1 YLPEGVRTVAS
12 VTAYMTSDYLIEL
25 DHVTKLYGTVIG
37 INDFNAKLK
46 PGAYGLLGP
55 NGAGKSTL
63 LNLLIGQLLPTRGT
77 VRVLG
82 QSPRNNSALMK
93 KIGFCPGFEGL
104 YATTTGLEWVTLLL
118 QLHGIRPR
126 PAKERAAD
134 CLALVGMSNDMNRP
148 IATYSRGMRQ
158 RIKLA
163 QSIAHEPTLLFLDE
177 PFSGL
182 DPVGR
187 AEMTDVLN
195 DWIGLGNSLIIAS
208 HVLHEIE
215 ALTDSFLLICGGR
228 LLASGTASEVNEL
241 LFDSPSEIEVDCSE
255 PYRLASVLMDRELA
269 VSISVEHKSHGG
281 DTVRLRTLRAG
292 QLWTQLPDLITRDGF
307 TVTRVR
313 SADDS
318 LQTLFNSL
326 LKIHRGEI

>member
-1 YLPEGVRTVAS
+1 
-12 VTAYMTSDYLIEL
+12 MTSEYLIEL

-37 INDFNAKLK
+37 VNDFNAKLK

-63 LNLLIGQLLPTRGT
+63 LNLLIGQLVPTRGT

-104 YATTTGLEWVTLLL
+104 YATTTGLDWVTLLL
-118 QLHGIRPR
+118 QLQGVRAR
-126 PAKERAAD
+126 PARDRASD
-134 CLALVGMSNDMNRP
+134 CLALVGMASDMNRP

-158 RIKLA
+158 RVKLA
-163 QSIAHEPTLLFLDE
+163 QSFAHEPTLLFLDE

-195 DWIGLGNSLIIAS
+195 DWIGVGKSLIIAS

-241 LFDSPSEIEVDCSE
+241 LFDSPSEIEVDCSD
-255 PYRLASVLMDRELA
+255 PWRLASVLMDRELA
-269 VSISVEHKSHGG
+269 VSISVEKKSHGE

-292 QLWTQLPDLITRDGF
+292 QLWTQLPDLITQNGF

>member
-1 YLPEGVRTVAS
+1 
-12 VTAYMTSDYLIEL
+12 MIEL

-37 INDFNAKLK
+37 VNDFNAQLK

-63 LNLLIGQLLPTRGT
+63 LNLLIGQLVPTRGT

-82 QSPRNNSALMK
+82 QSPRNNSAFMK

-104 YATTTGLEWVTLLL
+104 YATTTGLDWVTLLL
-118 QLHGIRPR
+118 QLHGVRSR
-126 PAKERAAD
+126 PARARAAD

-163 QSIAHEPTLLFLDE
+163 QSMAHEPTLLFLDE

-187 AEMTDVLN
+187 AEMTNVLN

-269 VSISVEHKSHGG
+269 VSISVEQKSHGG

-292 QLWTQLPDLITRDGF
+292 QLWSQLPDLITRNGF

>member
-1 YLPEGVRTVAS
+1 
-12 VTAYMTSDYLIEL
+12 MTSEYLIEL

-37 INDFNAKLK
+37 VNDFNAQLK

-63 LNLLIGQLLPTRGT
+63 LNLLIGQLVPTRGT

-82 QSPRNNSALMK
+82 QSPRNNSAFMK

-104 YATTTGLEWVTLLL
+104 YATTTGLDWVTLLL
-118 QLHGIRPR
+118 QLHGVRSR
-126 PAKERAAD
+126 PARARAAD

-163 QSIAHEPTLLFLDE
+163 QSMAHEPTLLFLDE

-187 AEMTDVLN
+187 TEMTNVLN

-269 VSISVEHKSHGG
+269 VSISVEQKSHGG

-292 QLWTQLPDLITRDGF
+292 QLWSQLPDLITRNGF

>member
-1 YLPEGVRTVAS
+1 
-12 VTAYMTSDYLIEL
+12 MTSEYLIEL

-37 INDFNAKLK
+37 VNDFNAQLK

-63 LNLLIGQLLPTRGT
+63 LNLLIGQLVPTRGT

-82 QSPRNNSALMK
+82 QSPRNNSAFMK

-104 YATTTGLEWVTLLL
+104 YATTTGLDWVTLLL
-118 QLHGIRPR
+118 QLHGVRSR
-126 PAKERAAD
+126 PARARAAD

-163 QSIAHEPTLLFLDE
+163 QSMAHEPTLLFLDE

-187 AEMTDVLN
+187 AEMTNVLN

-269 VSISVEHKSHGG
+269 VSISVEQKSHGG

-292 QLWTQLPDLITRDGF
+292 QLWSQLPDLITRNGF

>member
-1 YLPEGVRTVAS
+1 
-12 VTAYMTSDYLIEL
+12 MTSDYLIEL

>member
-1 YLPEGVRTVAS
+1 
-12 VTAYMTSDYLIEL
+12 MIEL

-37 INDFNAKLK
+37 VNDFNAKLK

-63 LNLLIGQLLPTRGT
+63 LNLLIGQLVPTRGT

-104 YATTTGLEWVTLLL
+104 YATTTGLDWVTLLL
-118 QLHGIRPR
+118 QLQGVRSR
-126 PAKERAAD
+126 PARDRASD
-134 CLALVGMSNDMNRP
+134 CLALVGMASDMNRP

-158 RIKLA
+158 RVKLA
-163 QSIAHEPTLLFLDE
+163 QSFAHEPTLLFLDE

-195 DWIGLGNSLIIAS
+195 DWIGVGKSLIIAS

-241 LFDSPSEIEVDCSE
+241 LFDSPSEIEVDCSD
-255 PYRLASVLMDRELA
+255 PWRLASVLMDRELA
-269 VSISVEHKSHGG
+269 VSISVEKKSHGE

-292 QLWTQLPDLITRDGF
+292 QLWTQLPDLITQNGF

>member
-1 YLPEGVRTVAS
+1 
-12 VTAYMTSDYLIEL
+12 
-25 DHVTKLYGTVIG
+25 
-37 INDFNAKLK
+37 
-46 PGAYGLLGP
+46 
-55 NGAGKSTL
+55 
-63 LNLLIGQLLPTRGT
+63 
-77 VRVLG
+77 
-82 QSPRNNSALMK
+82 
-93 KIGFCPGFEGL
+93 L
-104 YATTTGLEWVTLLL
+104 YATTTGLDWVTLLL
-118 QLHGIRPR
+118 QLQGVRLR
-126 PAKERAAD
+126 PARERAAD
-134 CLALVGMSNDMNRP
+134 CLAVVGMSHDMKRP
-148 IATYSRGMRQ
+148 ISTYSRGMRQ
-158 RIKLA
+158 RTKLA
-163 QSIAHEPTLLFLDE
+163 QAIAHEPTLLFLDE

-182 DPVGR
+182 DPIGR

-228 LLASGTASEVNEL
+228 LLASGTAGEVNEL

-255 PYRLASVLMDRELA
+255 PYRLASAMMEKELA
-269 VSISVEHKSHGG
+269 VSISVEHKSHGD
-281 DTVRLRTLRAG
+281 DTVRVRTLRAG
-292 QLWTQLPDLITRDGF
+292 QLWMQLPDLINGHGF

>member
-1 YLPEGVRTVAS
+1 
-12 VTAYMTSDYLIEL
+12 MTSEYLIEL

-37 INDFNAKLK
+37 VNDFNAKLK

-63 LNLLIGQLLPTRGT
+63 LNLLIGQLVPTRGT

-104 YATTTGLEWVTLLL
+104 YATTTGLDWVTLLL
-118 QLHGIRPR
+118 QLQGVRSR
-126 PAKERAAD
+126 PARDRASD
-134 CLALVGMSNDMNRP
+134 CLALVGMASDMNRP

-158 RIKLA
+158 RVKLA
-163 QSIAHEPTLLFLDE
+163 QSFAHEPTLLFLDE

-195 DWIGLGNSLIIAS
+195 DWIGVGKSLIIAS

-241 LFDSPSEIEVDCSE
+241 LFDSPSEIEVDCSD
-255 PYRLASVLMDRELA
+255 PWRLASVLMDRELA
-269 VSISVEHKSHGG
+269 VSISVEKKSHGE

-292 QLWTQLPDLITRDGF
+292 QLWTQLPDLITQNGF

>member
-1 YLPEGVRTVAS
+1 
-12 VTAYMTSDYLIEL
+12 MKCDYLLEL
-25 DHVTKLYGTVIG
+25 NHVTKLYGTVIG
-37 INDFNAKLK
+37 VNDFNAQLK

-63 LNLLIGQLLPTRGT
+63 LNLLTGQLVPTRGT

-82 QSPRNNSALMK
+82 QTPRNNSRLMK

-104 YATTTGLEWVTLLL
+104 YAATTGLEWVTVLLRL
-118 QLHGIRPR
+118 QGLRRR
-126 PAKERAAD
+126 PARERAEQ
-134 CLALVGMSNDMNRP
+134 CLETVGMSGDMNRA
-148 IATYSRGMRQ
+148 ISTYSRGMRQ
-158 RIKLA
+158 RTKLA
-163 QSIAHEPTLLFLDE
+163 QAIAHEPTLLILDE

-182 DPVGR
+182 DPIGR

-195 DWIGLGNSLIIAS
+195 NWTSRGNSLIIAS

-255 PYRLASVLMDRELA
+255 PYRLASALMEKELA
-269 VSISVEHKSHGG
+269 VSTLVEPNAHGH

-292 QLWTQLPDLITRDGF
+292 QLWTQLPGLITRDGF

-326 LKIHRGEI
+326 LKIHRGEK